1 MSSRGP
7 QRAPDDLPNP
17 FPASRRFGDLSAADA
32 SKALFRKD
40 STALYTTLTLAA
52 ASVLLIAIEASTR
65 FLDPVRSAVGVLAD
79 PVYYVAET
87 PYLLGKLVSDLS
99 DSALEVERL
108 ERRVL
113 ELSLVAQQAVAT
125 RAENNR
131 LRELLGSRPRISGEV
146 LVTELIGV
154 VPDPGKHRIVIDKGT
169 ADGVSVGASV
179 VDSQGLF
186 GQVIEVSRASS
197 VVLLITDSTHATPV
211 EASRN
216 NLRSVAT
223 GLGRYDW
230 MELDAVPFSADI
242 RRGDLVVSSGLG
254 GRFPRGYPVGEVA
267 EVEKH
272 ATARFA
278 TVRVRPSA
286 ALNRSRHVLVV
297 FPDAAPDGVPVD
309 APAGEPEGVAGGAGE
324 AG

>member
-1 MSSRGP
+1 MDTTARIEKLRAALGDNEIDAMLVSSP
-7 QRAPDDLPNP
+7 EN
-17 FPASRRFGDLSAADA
+17 RRYLSGFTGSAG
-32 SKALFRKD
+32 
-40 STALYTTLTLAA
+40 Y
-52 ASVLLIAIEASTR
+52 LLISEA
-65 FLDPVRSAVGVLAD
+65 G
-79 PVYYVAET
+79 
-87 PYLLGKLVSDLS
+87 
-99 DSALEVERL
+99 
-108 ERRVL
+108 
-113 ELSLVAQQAVAT
+113 Q
-125 RAENNR
+125 
-131 LRELLGSRPRISGEV
+131 V

-154 VPDPGKHRIVIDKGT
+154 VPDPGKHRILIDKGT
-169 ADGVSVGASV
+169 ADGVTVGASV

-211 EASRN
+211 EVSRN
-216 NLRSVAT
+216 NLRSIAT

-230 MELDAVPFSADI
+230 MELEAVPFSADI

-254 GRFPRGYPVGEVA
+254 GRFPRGYPVGEVT

-297 FPDAAPDGVPVD
+297 FPDGAP
-309 APAGEPEGVAGGAGE
+309 GEAGE

>member
-1 MSSRGP
+1 MSSRWP

-17 FPASRRFGDLSAADA
+17 FPAGRRGFGDLSAGDA
-32 SKALFRKD
+32 SRAIFRSD
-40 STALYTTLTLAA
+40 STTLYTTLTLAA
-52 ASVLLIAIEASTR
+52 ASVLLIAIEANTR
-65 FLDPVRSAVGVLAD
+65 FLDPVRSAVAILAD

-87 PYLLGKLVSDLS
+87 PYFLGNLVDDLS
-99 DSALEVERL
+99 NSALEVERL

-125 RAENNR
+125 RTENNR
-131 LRELLGSRPRISGEV
+131 LRELLGSRPRVPGQV

-154 VPDPGKHRIVIDKGT
+154 VPDPGKHRVLIDKGT

-197 VVLLITDSTHATPV
+197 VVLLISDPTHATPIEV
-211 EASRN
+211 SRN
-216 NLRSVAT
+216 NLRSIAA
-223 GLGRYDW
+223 GFGRYDW
-230 MELDAVPFSADI
+230 MELEAVPFSADI

-254 GRFPRGYPVGEVA
+254 GRFPRGYPVGEVT

-272 ATARFA
+272 PTARFA

-286 ALNRSRHVLVV
+286 ALKRSRHVLIV
-297 FPDAAPDGVPVD
+297 FPDAAPDG
-309 APAGEPEGVAGGAGE
+309 APGGAAE

>member
-17 FPASRRFGDLSAADA
+17 FPAGRRGFDDLSAGDA
-32 SKALFRKD
+32 SKALFRSD
-40 STALYTTLTLAA
+40 STTLYTTLTLAA
-52 ASVLLIAIEASTR
+52 ASALLIAIEANTR
-65 FLDPVRSAVGVLAD
+65 FLDPVRSAVAILAD

-87 PYLLGKLVSDLS
+87 PYLLGNFVDDLS
-99 DSALEVERL
+99 NSALKVERL
-108 ERRVL
+108 EHRVL

-125 RAENNR
+125 RTENNR
-131 LRELLGSRPRISGEV
+131 LRELLGSRPQVSGQV

-154 VPDPGKHRIVIDKGT
+154 VPDPGKHRVRIDKGT

-186 GQVIEVSRASS
+186 GQVVEASRASS
-197 VVLLITDSTHATPV
+197 IVLLITDPTHATPIEV
-211 EASRN
+211 SRN
-216 NLRSVAT
+216 NLRLIAT

-230 MELDAVPFSADI
+230 LELEAVPFSADI

-254 GRFPRGYPVGEVA
+254 DRFPRGYPVGEVT
-267 EVEKH
+267 EVEKLP
-272 ATARFA
+272 TARFA

-297 FPDAAPDGVPVD
+297 FPDAAPDG
-309 APAGEPEGVAGGAGE
+309 APDGAADRAPGGAGE

>member
-1 MSSRGP
+1 MSSRGR

-17 FPASRRFGDLSAADA
+17 FSAGRRGFDDLSAGNA
-32 SKALFRKD
+32 SKALFRSD
-40 STALYTTLTLAA
+40 STTLYTTATLAA
-52 ASVLLIAIEASTR
+52 ASILLIAIEANTR
-65 FLDPVRSAVGVLAD
+65 FLDPVRSAVAILAD
-79 PVYYVAET
+79 PVYYVAEA
-87 PYLLGKLVSDLS
+87 PYFLGNFVDDLS
-99 DSALEVERL
+99 NSAQEVERL

-113 ELSLVAQQAVAT
+113 ELSLVAQRAVAT

-131 LRELLGSRPRISGEV
+131 LRELLGSRPRVSGQV

-154 VPDPGKHRIVIDKGT
+154 VPDPGKHRILIDKGT

-211 EASRN
+211 EVSRN
-216 NLRSVAT
+216 NLRSIAT
-223 GLGRYDW
+223 GLGRYDS
-230 MELDAVPFSADI
+230 MELEAVPFSADI

-267 EVEKH
+267 EVEKQP
-272 ATARFA
+272 TARFA

-286 ALNRSRHVLVV
+286 ALNRSRHVLVI
-297 FPDAAPDGVPVD
+297 FPDTALNGGPDG
-309 APAGEPEGVAGGAGE
+309 APGGAPNRAE
-324 AG
+324 DAG

>member
-1 MSSRGP
+1 MSSPGS
-7 QRAPDDLPNP
+7 QRASDDSPNP
-17 FPASRRFGDLSAADA
+17 FATGRRGFGDLSAADA
-32 SKALFRKD
+32 SKALFRRD
-40 STALYTTLTLAA
+40 STALYTTLALAA
-52 ASVLLIAIEASTR
+52 ASMLLIAIEANTR
-65 FLDPVRSAVGVLAD
+65 FLDPVRSTVAILAD
-79 PVYYVAET
+79 PVYYIAET
-87 PYLLGKLVSDLS
+87 PYFLGNLFDDLS
-99 DSALEVERL
+99 DSALEVETL

-131 LRELLGSRPRISGEV
+131 LRELLGSRPRVSGAV

-154 VPDPGKHRIVIDKGT
+154 VPDPGKHRILIDKGS
-169 ADGVSVGASV
+169 ADGVAVGAAV

-211 EASRN
+211 EVSRN
-216 NLRSVAT
+216 DLRSIAT

-230 MELDAVPFSADI
+230 MELEAVPFSADI

-267 EVEKH
+267 GVDKH
-272 ATARFA
+272 PTARFA

-297 FPDAAPDGVPVD
+297 FPDASSDGVPD
-309 APAGEPEGVAGGAGE
+309 SAEE
-324 AG
+324 AE

>member
-7 QRAPDDLPNP
+7 QRVPDDLPNP
-17 FPASRRFGDLSAADA
+17 FPASRRGFDDLSAADA
-32 SKALFRKD
+32 SKALFRRD

-52 ASVLLIAIEASTR
+52 ASVLLIAIEANTR
-65 FLDPVRSAVGVLAD
+65 FLDPVRSAVAVLAD

-87 PYLLGKLVSDLS
+87 PYFLGNLVNDLS

-125 RAENNR
+125 RTENNR
-131 LRELLGSRPRISGEV
+131 LRELLGSRPRVSGEV

-154 VPDPGKHRIVIDKGT
+154 VPDPDKHRIVIDKGT

-197 VVLLITDSTHATPV
+197 VVLLITDATHATPV
-211 EASRN
+211 EVSRN
-216 NLRSVAT
+216 NLRSIAT

-230 MELDAVPFSADI
+230 MELEAVPFSADI
-242 RRGDLVVSSGLG
+242 RPGDLVVSSGLG
-254 GRFPRGYPVGEVA
+254 GRFPRGYPVGEVS

-272 ATARFA
+272 PTARFA
-278 TVRVRPSA
+278 TIRVRPSA

-297 FPDAAPDGVPVD
+297 FPDAVPDGVPK
-309 APAGEPEGVAGGAGE
+309 AAGDGTGE